1 MIFIRKFLDNINNL
15 AVLKAFFISKKGIIL
30 SMFAAGFLASFGFAP
45 YSSFVAILAAYFVL
59 FLLCFNLDT
68 KKQVFLA
75 VLLFFTV
82 QNAVTLYWLN
92 FVMEDFGKLPI
103 LASLAIEILFSF
115 YLALPYAICA
125 VIAFMLAKKAKTSAI
140 ACFMPVSFCLADFIV
155 GYLFTGFPW
164 MYIGNAMQT
173 GPFSSYAP
181 LIGVRGI
188 NLLAYIFVG
197 ALALTATRRFLYLP
211 VAGIIFV
218 FGILTMGIRFTVDT
232 GSLNVVLVQG
242 NIKPEVKWDP
252 QHVMPSIGKYWNLT
266 EPYVKPNTLIV
277 WSESSIPLYI
287 EESGDLL
294 NDLNTVVN
302 SKSARLIT
310 GIQHIDLRTK
320 ESFNSMILLGD
331 KTSFSIDNLARYDKK
346 HLVPFGEIVPFEK
359 YLRPLG
365 SIFNFPM
372 SGFSKGE
379 EQQDPFNVFSYNLL
393 PVICYESIFP
403 ELVRNEDS
411 AEINGIVMVSNDGWF
426 GQTRG
431 PLEHLAIAK
440 IRALE
445 LQKPVLRSTNNGIT
459 AIIDAKGTVSAS
471 IPANEASVLSAQVT
485 LTKGLTPYARF
496 GNIPFF
502 IMLCMAFCCGFIVR
516 NHHSSNLDE
525 NLRSLIRP

>member
-15 AVLKAFFISKKGIIL
+15 TVLKTFFNSKKGIIL
-30 SMFAAGFLASFGFAP
+30 STAASGFLASFGFAP
-45 YSSFVAILAAYFVL
+45 YSSFVAILAAYFLL
-59 FLLCFNLDT
+59 FLLCFNLT
-68 KKQVFLA
+68 AKKQVFFA

-82 QNAVTLYWLN
+82 QNAVTLSWLN
-92 FVMEDFGKLPI
+92 FVMEDFGKLPM
-103 LASLAIEILFSF
+103 AVSLTIEIVFSC
-115 YLALPYAICA
+115 YLALPYALCA
-125 VIAFMLAKKAKTSAI
+125 VIAFMLAKKAKTA
-140 ACFMPVSFCLADFIV
+140 ALVCFMPAGFCLADFIV

-173 GPFSSYAP
+173 GPLSSYAP

-211 VAGIIFV
+211 IAGIIFV
-218 FGILTMGIRFTVDT
+218 FGILTMGIRFTVDAGT
-232 GSLNVVLVQG
+232 LNVALVQA

-252 QHVMPSIGKYWNLT
+252 KHIMPSIGKYWDLT
-266 EPYVKPNTLIV
+266 EPYVKANTLIV

-287 EESGDLL
+287 EESLGLL
-294 NDLNTVVN
+294 NDLNAVV
-302 SKSARLIT
+302 SDKSARLIT
-310 GIQHIDLRTK
+310 GIQHIDLNTK

-331 KTSFSIDNLARYDKK
+331 KNTFSVDNLVRYDKK
-346 HLVPFGEIVPFEK
+346 HLVPFGETIPFEQ

-372 SGFSKGE
+372 SGFSKGP

-403 ELVRNEDS
+403 ELVRKGDNSD
-411 AEINGIVMVSNDGWF
+411 INGIVMVSNDGWF

-445 LQKPVLRSTNNGIT
+445 LQKPILRSTNNGIT
-459 AIIDAKGTVSAS
+459 AIIDAKGVVNAA
-471 IPANEASVLSAQVT
+471 IPANEASVLASQVT

-496 GNIPFF
+496 GNIPLLIILF
-502 IMLCMAFCCGFIVR
+502 ITLCCGFIIR
-516 NHHSSNLDE
+516 NHHSSQLDE
-525 NLRSLIRP
+525 NLRSLVRP

>member
-15 AVLKAFFISKKGIIL
+15 AVLKAFFTSKKGIIL
-30 SMFAAGFLASFGFAP
+30 STAAAGFLASFGFAP
-45 YSSFVAILAAYFVL
+45 YSSFVAILAAYFLL

-68 KKQVFLA
+68 KKQVFFA

-82 QNAVTLYWLN
+82 QNAVTLSWLN
-92 FVMEDFGKLPI
+92 FVMEDFGQLPI
-103 LASLAIEILFSF
+103 FASLTIEILFSF
-115 YLALPYAICA
+115 YLALPYALCA
-125 VIAFMLAKKAKTSAI
+125 VISFVIAKKVKTSAI

-155 GYLFTGFPW
+155 GYLFSGFPW

-211 VAGIIFV
+211 AAGIIFV
-218 FGILTMGIRFTVDT
+218 FGILTMGIRFTVDSGT
-232 GSLNVVLVQG
+232 LNVVLVQG
-242 NIKPEVKWDP
+242 NIQPEVKWDP
-252 QHVMPSIGKYWNLT
+252 KHIMPSIGKYWNLT

-287 EESGDLL
+287 EECGGLL
-294 NDLNTVVN
+294 NDLNAVVN
-302 SKSARLIT
+302 NESARLIT
-310 GIQHIDLRTK
+310 GIQHIDLDTK

-331 KTSFSIDNLARYDKK
+331 KDNFSFDNLARYDKK

-372 SGFSKGE
+372 SGFSKGQ
-379 EQQDPFNVFSYNLL
+379 EQQDPFNVFSFNLL

-403 ELVRNEDS
+403 ELIRNADN

-426 GQTRG
+426 GKTRG

-445 LQKPVLRSTNNGIT
+445 LQKPILRSTNNGVT
-459 AIIDAKGTVSAS
+459 AIIDAKGNVSAS
-471 IPANEASVLSAQVT
+471 IPADEASVLSSQVT

-496 GNIPFF
+496 GNIPFL
-502 IMLCMAFCCGFIVR
+502 IMLFIVFCCGFIIR
-516 NHHSSNLDE
+516 NHHSSKLDE